1 MAETTIVNIEHT
13 QKTKDQQHT
22 LKPKVKTVK
31 EILYNQDL
39 KIPEY
44 QRPYKWQPK
53 NVKQLL
59 EDIVLHQNKSAYRIG
74 TAVMHKD
81 KDKKALN
88 IVDGQQRIVTLTLIA
103 HALHSNE
110 STKDFAVKYGG
121 ASKLKLL
128 SESMGNDISKANII
142 INYKEIEREIK
153 NFTED
158 EVRFFFTKCEL
169 VCITLSSISEA
180 FQFFDSQNARGKD
193 LDPHDLLKAFH
204 LREMSNFS
212 EKERQQCIEEWESKN
227 DDELHDVFSQ
237 YLFRIRRWSKRK
249 NGRYLNKSNAKIFK
263 GVSLDKSID
272 YPYIY
277 PLKINS
283 VFTDEFNQHL
293 HRKVDNNVKPYP
305 FQIDQVVL
313 NGQRFFEMISF
324 YQDKVHQIKLTQNAK
339 HFNKGKKKWVY
350 DEDVYLE
357 KLQFLSISSKDSIS
371 FKIFKVLA
379 FYEGRNRSGD
389 QYVRTLFDCALL
401 YYTDKFGNQDL
412 DRVITKLFIWAYS
425 LRLDSQAVQLAS
437 IDNYAREWNSVFS
450 IIREA
455 TQPKEVYQ
463 MYLESLE
470 AIKST
475 KTKEIKD
482 MFKSLNYYDGE

>member
-1 MAETTIVNIEHT
+1 MAEAIIENIE
-13 QKTKDQQHT
+13 QIEVLKHT

-59 EDIVLHQNKSAYRIG
+59 EDIVLHQKKSAYRIG

-81 KDKKALN
+81 KKELN

-103 HALHSNE
+103 HALNSNE
-110 STKDFAVKYGG
+110 STQYFAKKYGG
-121 ASKLKLL
+121 DGKLKLL
-128 SESMGNDISKANII
+128 SESMDNDISKANVI

-153 NFTED
+153 SFTED

-169 VCITLSSISEA
+169 VCITLTSISEA

-204 LREMSNFS
+204 LREMSSFS

-227 DDELHDVFSQ
+227 DDELHEVFSQ

-249 NGRYLNKSNAKIFK
+249 NGRYLNKTNANTFK
-263 GVSLDKSID
+263 GVTLDKTQD
-272 YPYIY
+272 FPYIY
-277 PLKINS
+277 PLKINN

-293 HRKVDNNVKPYP
+293 HRKIDNNTKLYP

-313 NGQRFFEMISF
+313 NGQRFFEMINF
-324 YQDKVHQIKLTQNAK
+324 YQEKIKQIKGTHSAK
-339 HFNKGKKKWVY
+339 YFNKEEKKWVY
-350 DEDVYLE
+350 DEDFFLG
-357 KLQFLSISSKDSIS
+357 KLQFLSISSKTSIS
-371 FKIFKVLA
+371 FKVFKTLA
-379 FYEGRNRSGD
+379 TYEGRNRSGD
-389 QYVRTLFDCALL
+389 QYVRTLFDCTLL

-412 DRVITKLFIWAYS
+412 DRVITKLFIWAYR

-437 IDNYAREWNSVFS
+437 VDNHAREWSSMFSV
-450 IIREA
+450 IREA

-463 MYLESLE
+463 MYLESLN
-470 AIKST
+470 AIRSS
-475 KTKEIKD
+475 KTEKLKD
-482 MFKSLNYYDGE
+482 LFKSLNYYHGE

>member
-1 MAETTIVNIEHT
+1 MAEAIIENIE
-13 QKTKDQQHT
+13 QIEVLKHT

-59 EDIVLHQNKSAYRIG
+59 EDIVLHQKKSAYRIG

-81 KDKKALN
+81 KKDLN

-103 HALHSNE
+103 YALHSNE
-110 STKDFAVKYGG
+110 STQYFAKKYGG
-121 ASKLKLL
+121 DSTLKLL
-128 SESMGNDISKANII
+128 SESMDNDISKANII
-142 INYKEIEREIK
+142 INFKEIEREIK
-153 NFTED
+153 SFTED

-204 LREMSNFS
+204 LREMSSFS

-249 NGRYLNKSNAKIFK
+249 NGRYLNKTNANIFK
-263 GVSLDKSID
+263 GVSLDKTQD
-272 YPYIY
+272 FPYTY
-277 PLKINS
+277 PLKINN

-293 HRKVDNNVKPYP
+293 HRKVDNNIKPYP

-324 YQDKVHQIKLTQNAK
+324 YQDKIHRIKQTHSAK
-339 HFNKGKKKWVY
+339 YFDKEEKKWIY
-350 DEDVYLE
+350 DEDFFLG
-357 KLQFLSISSKDSIS
+357 KLQFLSIKSKDSIS
-371 FKIFKVLA
+371 FKVLKTLA
-379 FYEGRNRSGD
+379 SYEGRNRSGD
-389 QYVRTLFDCALL
+389 QYVRTLFDCGLL
-401 YYTDKFGNQDL
+401 YYTDKFGNKDL

-425 LRLDSQAVQLAS
+425 LRLKLQAVQLAS
-437 IDNYAREWNSVFS
+437 VDNHAREWNSVFS

-455 TQPKEVYQ
+455 TQPNEVYQ
-463 MYLESLE
+463 MYLESID
-470 AIKST
+470 AIKSK
-475 KTKEIKD
+475 KTKDVLD
-482 MFKSLNYYDGE
+482 MFKSLNYSNEK